1 MQIKITE
8 MLDQAT
14 EYIESSE
21 YILTETDIEKVKKSV
36 LDTIASKRRCKK
48 IPFSYIRTDVA
59 VLAITL
65 IVSGSTVIAKG
76 LLPAAGKITS
86 KNAAEITQKEFAHSY
101 TDENSDETEE
111 PAKSLNLTS
120 LDKES
125 EFNPYQELDAKRQ
138 YTITCEKKSSTYAAD
153 DFYLGNGYYAKLS
166 SHENNGLPLTKG
178 QKIYIKFTQSASS
191 TDFSP
196 ITYIGVKYNDTYID
210 LGKFTEKN
218 AGVIFEVP
226 ETGSYEFSITNL
238 SDERVFYTNTTIYQ
252 EVSSNAEKTQK

>member
-1 MQIKITE
+1 MQIKISE

-21 YILTETDIEKVKKSV
+21 HILTETDIEKVKKSV
-36 LDTIASKRRCKK
+36 LDTIAPKRHCKK
-48 IPFSYIRTDVA
+48 IPFFYIRTAAA

-65 IVSGSTVIAKG
+65 VVSGTTVIAKG
-76 LLPAAGKITS
+76 LFPAAGKITS
-86 KNAAEITQKEFAHSY
+86 QNAAEITPEEFAHSY
-101 TDENSDETEE
+101 TEENSEEAEE
-111 PAKSLNLTS
+111 PAKTLHLAS

-125 EFNPYQELDAKRQ
+125 EFNPYQELDVKRQ
-138 YTITCEKKSSTYAAD
+138 YTITCKKNSSTYTAD
-153 DFYLGNGYYAKLS
+153 DFYLGNGYYAKLT
-166 SHENNGLPLTKG
+166 SHEDNGLHLAKG

-196 ITYIGVKYNDTYID
+196 ITYIGAKYNDTYID
-210 LGKFTEKN
+210 LGKSTEKN
-218 AGVIFEVP
+218 TGIIFEVP

-252 EVSSNAEKTQK
+252 KVSSNEEN